1 MSQGNREFLSSASS
15 KDKRLTVVALE
26 RKHSTEEGVVG
37 GKDGPGLGR
46 KEGHRHIIPPP
57 HTHTP
62 GEGFLEALEAFMF

>member
-1 MSQGNREFLSSASS
+1 MSQGDREFLSSASS

-46 KEGHRHIIPPP
+46 KEGHRHITPP

-62 GEGFLEALEAFMF
+62 GEGFLEALEAFIF

>member
-1 MSQGNREFLSSASS
+1 MSQGDGEFLSSASS

-37 GKDGPGLGR
+37 GEGWTWTR
-46 KEGHRHIIPPP
+46 KEGHRHITPP

-62 GEGFLEALEAFMF
+62 GEGFLEALEAFIF